1 LFAIVNAPKIVV
13 AARLPYPR
21 IIVLSYLGNPSL
33 AVRVFVTIHA
43 PKETAMP
50 LIPVILWVGVPV
62 ILLGGGY
69 MLVHV
74 MH

>member
-1 LFAIVNAPKIVV
+1 MNVAGRGFASP
-13 AARLPYPR
+13 
-21 IIVLSYLGNPSL
+21 IIVLSLIGNRSL
-33 AVRVFVTIHA
+33 ALRVFVTIHV

-69 MLVHV
+69 MLVHA
-74 MH
+74 MY

>member
-1 LFAIVNAPKIVV
+1 MNIV
-13 AARLPYPR
+13 ARLGTP
-21 IIVLSYLGNPSL
+21 IILLSYVGNPSL
-33 AVRVFVTIHA
+33 ALRVFVTIHF

>member
-1 LFAIVNAPKIVV
+1 
-13 AARLPYPR
+13 
-21 IIVLSYLGNPSL
+21 
-33 AVRVFVTIHA
+33 VRVFVTIHC